1 MAGENGVFIPIII
14 DVEGAFEDA
23 AQRVDKA
30 IEPLMAKMSKHA
42 LNLKFNIDENSK
54 RSVKTLLTDSAL
66 SAEQLEKALAS
77 IRDRIMEMKAKGGFN
92 MSQGLKE
99 DERELIQVFSI
110 VAQKY
115 QGTGLLLK
123 SLMDDAERFAKVNAE
138 SAREVTEYWSK
149 IDSIINSTGNSIT
162 ELSMK
167 LKAGMEKLQIT
178 PAKLDDGSS
187 NPAYNELLT
196 KIKEWQKALYQYR
209 LTLKDAVSGERER
222 IEVLE
227 EEEQSMRILNMQMS
241 EWRKILENA
250 PVGGEEFAEAARNI
264 QALANEIADANY
276 QFKMLSTNE
285 GSIKRVSAEI
295 AELNRKWAEASQDR
309 KFNADGSLTG
319 WAEGQV
325 MQMKNL
331 TEYSEKYGMSLEQ
344 IIAKRKE
351 LKAHEDA
358 LHNIGTS
365 MSTLNQNLAA
375 WRRELDSA
383 QIDSP
388 EWETAAR
395 MVALLSQKIKEAGD
409 RVQELGL
416 KSGSIEALNAKVQ
429 SLVNQWNQLSN
440 RFGADGRMT
449 SEARAIYNEFVKANK
464 ELQKEG
470 QNMAAIL
477 QKQEALT
484 QKLREQDRVRRR
496 NQLVLSSEANTID
509 RIREKIQLLTERLGK
524 VKIGSGQFTKIAAEI
539 DVLNKKLAEAQG
551 KTKELNAESTKTN
564 TLLGN
569 LLRKSLYLFGLH
581 TITRFI
587 QNIRQVTAEFELQQ
601 VALGAI
607 IRDTE
612 KAADLFKKIKAAA
625 VQSPFEIKDLVSYT
639 KQLAAYQIESDKLFD
654 TMMKLADVSAG
665 LGVDMGRLILAYGQ
679 VRAASVLRGQELRQF
694 TEAGIPLVEKLA
706 EKFSELRG
714 EAVSTGEVFQLISE
728 RAVSFEMVA
737 EIFDDMTEAGGMFYK
752 MQEKQ
757 ALTLAGQ
764 WANLKDSVS
773 IMYDEMGRT
782 GPVHD
787 AMVSLINVAKS
798 VTSNWKKWGAVIK
811 GVAVSIITYRVAA
824 SASVVIT
831 NLVRKAT
838 ALATAEETKRERGL
852 RKTITAIIGKTA
864 AEKVSTIATN
874 LHTAA
879 MNRASAATTRLG
891 AAFWKLTAAML
902 SNPFGIIAVAAAAL
916 IGIIARLSTSTENL
930 EDRINAASK
939 AVEQFRKVSVE
950 TKGLIDRYE
959 ELSSK
964 ASLAADEQRELAD
977 ISKTLAKLFPTAA
990 KGIDEET
997 KSVTLLVG
1005 KMRELNE
1012 EQRIAREK
1020 GLQAM
1025 LEQSQ
1030 KELRGYER
1038 EIARYES
1045 LLASGKTPV
1054 QIGGPMSALF
1064 IRFKNS
1070 TKDAEAYYKK
1080 LTEFEDKK
1088 DQIVKSI
1095 EEIQKALAGIW
1106 GEPPD
1111 EKDNPLTKWQ
1121 EKLISFKKDLKD
1133 GSHVQIFGEDQVKQ
1147 FSRLSDALED
1157 AAKEYKKY
1165 DTQVKELE
1173 PAVEKLTGKEKE
1185 EIQAQLDRAI
1195 TARDLAKA
1203 ILEYYGALFLL
1214 DKKTTTGY
1222 TQDPFIK
1229 QMQDRMKFMQDFKKG
1244 YDNLSK
1250 YINKSGA
1257 LGQEAGNM
1265 LNRGLSLGIDPAQ
1278 QKRAAEDLSKWY
1290 QDAMDEV
1297 FKQAQKKGA
1306 GNDMTAFL
1314 SKQITGNSNKAK
1326 ALRDFQQLLQSLWD
1340 AKTDFDTTQMTKN
1353 FDNAFKKMKDE
1364 LKQAEEMR
1372 NFFND
1377 LLDITGDN
1385 ELSANL
1391 TFGIYGG
1398 EQITGVKEAIQQQ
1411 LSEAFASLSTDSK
1424 VNLSEDMKK
1433 AFDEMDFNYILSNME
1448 AAKIPEEWQKILREM
1463 AQDARKYSGQII
1475 KDFTKL
1481 VEKYGDTSQ
1490 KIAVIEAKAAKE
1502 IKEVEDALAESM
1514 KNVKLT
1520 PKQKKALQEQAAAII
1535 KALEGQRE
1543 LDKFKAGE
1551 EYVRFFAE
1559 INTMTLEEATLARTQ
1574 LRQAFIAAFQA
1585 GSISAD
1591 ELRRNL
1597 RAVDEQFKKL
1607 NEDSSLLMAYMTGG
1621 IDGLSKRVTDYADT
1635 IQVLS
1640 GKVSKG
1646 QPLSQSETNWMN
1658 SMIKMFGKSFGGDE
1672 MKGIENLD
1680 GLMES
1685 LGGDTAAAG
1694 EAMGAMAEGMGA
1706 AAGEAAMVIM
1716 IIEAV
1721 VQAVNDLITSTQSLI
1736 DQLNETRSEDNKIG
1750 DWFKYVS
1757 DFNKYAVKGWNDL
1770 KSGNGFAVLA
1780 DIAGSIISIFNNVQR
1795 DKVKKYDKEI
1805 ENQQKI
1811 VKNLERAHN
1820 RLEKAMKDSFGTDY
1834 IKNYNTALENLT
1846 ATAAAYQLM
1855 ADNERAKGKSADEDK
1870 AQSYEDMKYQIE
1882 EQIRDMQDELANFF
1896 SGTDVTSAA
1905 KSFAEAWVEAYKSFG
1920 NTTGAIKEKFKEMID
1935 NMVINS
1941 LAAAIVQK
1949 QLKPIFDM
1957 IDNLSKEG
1965 EELSERDIAAIAAE
1979 TEKKTELINAELT
1992 ALMQNLAAAGV
2003 NMRGTGNSLTGIA
2016 KDISGASEQS
2026 INGLAAGIN
2035 TQNFYMSYMP
2045 TISANVE
2052 AILAALTG
2060 EVAGTAARR
2069 AAAASTQSENVGSSF
2084 GDETFRRQMERMDQN
2099 IADLCYLIRSVRTG
2113 RGTNT
2118 NTHYIAT
2125 K

>member
-92 MSQGLKE
+92 MAEGLKE

-187 NPAYNELLT
+187 NPAYDELLT
-196 KIKEWQKALYQYR
+196 KIKEWQKSLYQYR

-295 AELNRKWAEASQDR
+295 AELNRKWSEASQDR
-309 KFNADGSLTG
+309 KFNSDGTLTA
-319 WAEGQV
+319 WAEKQV
-325 MQMKNL
+325 AEMKNL

-375 WRRELDSA
+375 WRKELDSA

-395 MVALLSQKIKEAGD
+395 MVAMLSQKIKEAGD
-409 RVQELGL
+409 RIQELGL

-449 SEARAIYNEFVKANK
+449 SEARAIYDQFVKANK

-470 QNMAAIL
+470 QNMATIL

-484 QKLREQDRVRRR
+484 QKLREEDRIRRR

-607 IRDTE
+607 IQDTE

-654 TMMKLADVSAG
+654 TMMKLADISAG
-665 LGVDMGRLILAYGQ
+665 LGVDMQRLILAYGQ

-706 EKFSELRG
+706 EKFTELRG
-714 EAVSTGEVFQLISE
+714 EAVTTGEVFQLISE

-737 EIFDDMTEAGGMFYK
+737 EIFDDMTEAGGIFYK

-764 WANLKDSVS
+764 WANLKDSIS

-787 AMVSLINVAKS
+787 AMIALINVAKS
-798 VTSNWKKWGAVIK
+798 VTSNWKKWWAEIK
-811 GVAVSIITYRVAA
+811 GVTMAIVAYKIA
-824 SASVVIT
+824 ANAAIVVT
-831 NLVRKAT
+831 NLNKKIT
-838 ALATAEETKRERGL
+838 ALASAEESKREGGIR
-852 RKTITAIIGKTA
+852 RTITAIIGKTA
-864 AEKVSTIATN
+864 AEKISTKATS

-879 MNRASAATTRLG
+879 MARAAAATNGLA
-891 AAFWKLTAAML
+891 AAFWRLTAAMA
-902 SNPFGIIAVAAAAL
+902 SNPFGMIAVAVSLL
-916 IGIIARLSTSTENL
+916 IGLFFKLSTETENL
-930 EDRINAASK
+930 EDRINADAK
-939 AVEQFRKVSVE
+939 AVEQFKKTTGE
-950 TKGLIDRYE
+950 TKKMIDRYD
-959 ELSSK
+959 ELQKQTEKTS
-964 ASLAADEQRELAD
+964 DEQRELA
-977 ISKTLAKLFPTAA
+977 STSQRLAKIFPQAA
-990 KGIDEET
+990 RGVDEET
-997 KSVTLLVG
+997 GAVTLLVD

-1012 EQRIAREK
+1012 EEEK
-1020 GLQAM
+1020 AERRGLQSA
-1025 LEQSQ
+1025 LKNRQ
-1030 KELRGYER
+1030 KELDNITKQYDAIVKKLE
-1038 EIARYES
+1038 E
-1045 LLASGKTPV
+1045 GKETYTMVSPGGAIPV
-1054 QIGGPMSALF
+1054 KANLTDK
-1064 IRFKNS
+1064 R
-1070 TKDAEAYYKK
+1070 AEALLNQMNDLHEKK
-1080 LTEFEDKK
+1080 EQLIK
-1088 DQIVKSI
+1088 DIK
-1095 EEIQKALAGIW
+1095 EIQDALNGVV
-1106 GEPPD
+1106 EETPTND
-1111 EKDNPLTKWQ
+1111 TQLTKWQ
-1121 EKLISFKKDLKD
+1121 EKLISFKKELTEGPGK
-1133 GSHVQIFGEDQVKQ
+1133 GSRVQIFGEDQVKQ
-1147 FSRLSDALED
+1147 FSRLSDALEE

-1185 EIQAQLDRAI
+1185 EIQAQLDRAT

-1364 LKQAEEMR
+1364 LKQSETVKK
-1372 NFFND
+1372 FYD
-1377 LLDITGDN
+1377 DILSMTGDSD
-1385 ELSANL
+1385 LATTL
-1391 TFGIYGG
+1391 TVSVYGNVG
-1398 EQITGVKEAIQQQ
+1398 QDFKERMQSQ
-1411 LSEAFASLSTDSK
+1411 LNEAFASLGDDAKTP
-1424 VNLSEDMKK
+1424 DMK
-1433 AFDEMDFNYILSNME
+1433 AAIESQDFGYILDNLE
-1448 AAKIPEEWQKILREM
+1448 AFPEEWRDVLKDM
-1463 AQDARKYSGQII
+1463 A
-1475 KDFTKL
+1475 KD
-1481 VEKYGDTSQ
+1481 SQ
-1490 KIAVIEAKAAKE
+1490 KHYADMMMDIVKAYEKAKDYDERRSDVAQREAQRRVEIEEWYNKELERIRKAEEKGEITAEEATTQRTKAKTTRDTYTEASKTQEAKDTAAIDVEQLKNTYEWTKAFEDLDRVGNKTLADLAVKIQEIIDKE
-1502 IKEVEDALAESM
+1502 GNL
-1514 KNVKLT
+1514 LT
-1520 PKQKKALQEQAAAII
+1520 PEQLKAMAEALEKVKETQASRDPIQAMSTGMQGAQVAKQGMAAIASGDPAAIQKAKQAIDAFNKSAKGVMKLDFDHLEDGFRDANKQIEKGIEGMGDYINAWSQLAGGLQTIRDYMGEVFDIEEIPIVDEVLNGVTDSLSFIAAIMPVLITLNAVLNGTLMMNPFIAMAAAII
-1535 KALEGQRE
+1535 
-1543 LDKFKAGE
+1543 
-1551 EYVRFFAE
+1551 
-1559 INTMTLEEATLARTQ
+1559 AT
-1574 LRQAFIAAFQA
+1574 I
-1585 GSISAD
+1585 G
-1591 ELRRNL
+1591 
-1597 RAVDEQFKKL
+1597 AVV
-1607 NEDSSLLMAYMTGG
+1607 
-1621 IDGLSKRVTDYADT
+1621 GL
-1635 IQVLS
+1635 I
-1640 GKVSKG
+1640 
-1646 QPLSQSETNWMN
+1646 
-1658 SMIKMFGKSFGGDE
+1658 
-1672 MKGIENLD
+1672 KGIINAKVEKIN
-1680 GLMES
+1680 
-1685 LGGDTAAAG
+1685 
-1694 EAMGAMAEGMGA
+1694 
-1706 AAGEAAMVIM
+1706 
-1716 IIEAV
+1716 
-1721 VQAVNDLITSTQSLI
+1721 
-1736 DQLNETRSEDNKIG
+1736 NKIEEQ
-1750 DWFKYVS
+1750 DK
-1757 DFNKYAVKGWNDL
+1757 
-1770 KSGNGFAVLA
+1770 
-1780 DIAGSIISIFNNVQR
+1780 II
-1795 DKVKKYDKEI
+1795 
-1805 ENQQKI
+1805 
-1811 VKNLERAHN
+1811 KNLEKDYEALDRAIA
-1820 RLEKAMKDSFGTDY
+1820 KAFGSDY
-1834 IKNYNTALENLT
+1834 ISTYNQQLKVLE
-1846 ATAAAYQLM
+1846 AEAAAYREQARL
-1855 ADNERAKGKSADEDK
+1855 ERSKGKKADEEA
-1870 AQSYEDMKYQIE
+1870 AQGYEEEAEKMEQKIE
-1882 EQIRDMQDELANFF
+1882 EMRSQVSEFMTD
-1896 SGTDVTSAA
+1896 SDVTSAA
-1905 KSFAEAWVEAYKSFG
+1905 KSFAESWIDAYKQFAFTASS
-1920 NTTGAIKEKFKEMID
+1920 IKENFKEMID
-1935 NMVINS
+1935 SMVVNS
-1941 LAAAIVQK
+1941 LAAKIIQGIL
-1949 QLKPIFDM
+1949 QPIFDD
-1957 IDNLSKEG
+1957 IDRLAQEG
-1965 EELSERDIAAIAAE
+1965 EELSEQDIAKIAAE
-1979 TEKKTELINAELT
+1979 TEVATEKIDSAMQS
-1992 ALMQNLAAAGV
+1992 LMQRLAAAGI
-2003 NMRGTGNSLTGIA
+2003 NMRASGSDLSGIA
-2016 KDISGASEQS
+2016 KDIAGASEQS

-2035 TQNFYMSYMP
+2035 TQNFYMSFVP
-2045 TISANVE
+2045 SISSDVAAILE
-2052 AILAALTG
+2052 AITGGGGSNSPAA
-2060 EVAGTAARR
+2060 R
-2069 AAAASTQSENVGSSF
+2069 AAAAASSGGGSSF
-2084 GDETFRRQMERMDQN
+2084 GDETFRNQMERIDEN
-2099 IADLCYLIRSVRTG
+2099 IAEVRSMLKSVITPK
-2113 RGTNT
+2113 NA
-2118 NTHYIAT
+2118 NISTHAVVT

>member
-92 MSQGLKE
+92 MSEGLKE

-187 NPAYNELLT
+187 NPAYDELLT

-309 KFNADGSLTG
+309 KFNSDGTLSS
-319 WAEGQV
+319 WAEKQV
-325 MQMKNL
+325 TEMKNL

-365 MSTLNQNLAA
+365 MTTLNQNLAA
-375 WRRELDSA
+375 WRKELDSA

-388 EWETAAR
+388 QWETAAK
-395 MVALLSQKIKEAGD
+395 MVAMLSQKIKDAGD
-409 RVQELGL
+409 RIQELGL

-449 SEARAIYNEFVKANK
+449 SEARAIYDQFVKANK

-470 QNMAAIL
+470 QNMATIL

-484 QKLREQDRVRRR
+484 QKLREEDRIRRR

-509 RIREKIQLLTERLGK
+509 RIREKIQLLTERLGR

-539 DVLNKKLAEAQG
+539 DLLNKKLAEAQG
-551 KTKELNAESTKTN
+551 KTKELNRETDRSN

-607 IRDTE
+607 IQDTE

-639 KQLAAYQIESDKLFD
+639 KQLAAYQIESDKLFE
-654 TMMKLADVSAG
+654 TMMKLADISAG
-665 LGVDMGRLILAYGQ
+665 LGVDMQRLILAYGQ

-706 EKFSELRG
+706 EKFTELRG
-714 EAVSTGEVFQLISE
+714 EVVTTGEVFQLISE

-737 EIFDDMTEAGGMFYK
+737 EVFDDMTAAGGMFYQ
-752 MQEKQ
+752 MQQKQ

-764 WANLKDSVS
+764 WANLKDSIS

-787 AMVSLINVAKS
+787 AMIALINVAKS
-798 VTSNWKKWGAVIK
+798 VTSNWKKWWAEIK
-811 GVAVSIITYRVAA
+811 GVTMAIVAYKIA
-824 SASVVIT
+824 ANAAIVVT
-831 NLVRKAT
+831 NLSKKIT
-838 ALATAEETKRERGL
+838 ALASAEESKREGGIR
-852 RKTITAIIGKTA
+852 RTITAIIGKTA
-864 AEKVSTIATN
+864 AEKISTKATS

-879 MNRASAATTRLG
+879 MARAAAATNVFT
-891 AAFWKLTAAML
+891 AAFWRLTAAMA
-902 SNPFGIIAVAAAAL
+902 SNPFGMIAIAVSLL
-916 IGIIARLSTSTENL
+916 IGLIFKLSTETENL
-930 EDRINAASK
+930 EDRINADAK
-939 AVEQFRKVSVE
+939 AVEQFKKTTGE
-950 TKGLIDRYE
+950 TKKLIDRYE
-959 ELSSK
+959 ELRNQAEKTSE
-964 ASLAADEQRELAD
+964 EQRELAAT
-977 ISKTLAKLFPTAA
+977 SQRLAKIFPQAA
-990 KGIDEET
+990 KGVDEET
-997 KSVTLLVG
+997 GAVELLVD
-1005 KMRELNE
+1005 KMRELNAE
-1012 EQRIAREK
+1012 EEAAERR
-1020 GLQAM
+1020 GLQSA
-1025 LEQSQ
+1025 LRNRQ
-1030 KELRGYER
+1030 KELDKISRQYDAIVAKLE
-1038 EIARYES
+1038 E
-1045 LLASGKTPV
+1045 GKETRTIVSPGGAIPV
-1054 QIGGPMSALF
+1054 RSDLTDK
-1064 IRFKNS
+1064 R
-1070 TKDAEAYYKK
+1070 AEA
-1080 LTEFEDKK
+1080 LLNQMNELHDKK
-1088 DQIVKSI
+1088 EQLIKDIK
-1095 EEIQKALAGIW
+1095 EIQDALNGVVEEAPVN
-1106 GEPPD
+1106 ETQ
-1111 EKDNPLTKWQ
+1111 LTKWQ
-1121 EKLISFKKDLKD
+1121 EKLISFKKDLTEGPAK
-1133 GSHVQIFGEDQVKQ
+1133 GSRVQIFGEDQVKQ
-1147 FSRLSDALED
+1147 FTRLSDALDD

-1165 DTQVKELE
+1165 DTQIQKLT
-1173 PAVEKLTGKEKE
+1173 PAVDSLTGKEKE
-1185 EIQAQLDRAI
+1185 EIQAQLDRAT

-1250 YINKSGA
+1250 YIEKSGA
-1257 LGQEAGNM
+1257 LGKEAGNM

-1290 QDAMDEV
+1290 EDAMAEV

-1364 LKQAEEMR
+1364 LKKSETVR
-1372 NFFND
+1372 KFYD
-1377 LLDITGDN
+1377 DILSMTGDSD
-1385 ELSANL
+1385 LATTITVSV
-1391 TFGIYGG
+1391 YGNIG
-1398 EQITGVKEAIQQQ
+1398 SDFKERMQTQ
-1411 LSEAFASLSTDSK
+1411 LNEAFASLGDDAKTP
-1424 VNLSEDMKK
+1424 DMKS
-1433 AFDEMDFNYILSNME
+1433 AIENQDFGYILDNLE
-1448 AAKIPEEWQKILREM
+1448 KFPEEWRDILKDMAKDSQKHYADMMMDVVKAYEKTKTYEERRTDVHNRE
-1463 AQDARKYSGQII
+1463 
-1475 KDFTKL
+1475 
-1481 VEKYGDTSQ
+1481 VEKRKEIDEWYERELAR
-1490 KIAVIEAKAAKE
+1490 IKAAEEKGEITKE
-1502 IKEVEDALAESM
+1502 EADTQRQKAESTRNTYKGASDTKEKKDTAAIDVEEL
-1514 KNVKLT
+1514 KNTYEWTKAFEDLDRVGNKTLADLAVKIQEIIDKEGNLLT
-1520 PKQKKALQEQAAAII
+1520 PEQLKAMAEALEKVKETQASRDPIQAMRTGMQGAQVAKQGMAAIASGDPAAIQKAKNAIDAFNKSAKGVMKLDFNHLEDGFRDANKQIEKGIEGMGDYISAWSQLAGGLQTIRDYMGEVFDIEEIPIVDEVLNGVTDSLSFIAGILPVLITLNAVLNGTLMMNPFIAMAAAII
-1535 KALEGQRE
+1535 
-1543 LDKFKAGE
+1543 
-1551 EYVRFFAE
+1551 
-1559 INTMTLEEATLARTQ
+1559 AT
-1574 LRQAFIAAFQA
+1574 I
-1585 GSISAD
+1585 G
-1591 ELRRNL
+1591 
-1597 RAVDEQFKKL
+1597 AVV
-1607 NEDSSLLMAYMTGG
+1607 
-1621 IDGLSKRVTDYADT
+1621 GL
-1635 IQVLS
+1635 I
-1640 GKVSKG
+1640 
-1646 QPLSQSETNWMN
+1646 
-1658 SMIKMFGKSFGGDE
+1658 
-1672 MKGIENLD
+1672 KGIINAKVERIN
-1680 GLMES
+1680 
-1685 LGGDTAAAG
+1685 
-1694 EAMGAMAEGMGA
+1694 
-1706 AAGEAAMVIM
+1706 
-1716 IIEAV
+1716 
-1721 VQAVNDLITSTQSLI
+1721 
-1736 DQLNETRSEDNKIG
+1736 NKIEEQ
-1750 DWFKYVS
+1750 DQ
-1757 DFNKYAVKGWNDL
+1757 
-1770 KSGNGFAVLA
+1770 
-1780 DIAGSIISIFNNVQR
+1780 II
-1795 DKVKKYDKEI
+1795 
-1805 ENQQKI
+1805 
-1811 VKNLERAHN
+1811 KNLEKDYEALDRAIA
-1820 RLEKAMKDSFGTDY
+1820 KAFGSDY
-1834 IKNYNTALENLT
+1834 ISTYNQQLKVLE
-1846 ATAAAYQLM
+1846 AEAAAYREQARL
-1855 ADNERAKGKSADEDK
+1855 ERSKGKKADEEA
-1870 AQSYEDMKYQIE
+1870 AQGYEEEAEKMEQKIE
-1882 EQIRDMQDELANFF
+1882 EMRSQVSEFMTD
-1896 SGTDVTSAA
+1896 SDVTSAA
-1905 KSFAEAWVEAYKSFG
+1905 KSFAESWIDAYKQFAFTASS
-1920 NTTGAIKEKFKEMID
+1920 IKENFKEMID
-1935 NMVINS
+1935 SMVVNS
-1941 LAAAIVQK
+1941 LAAKIIQGIL
-1949 QLKPIFDM
+1949 QPIFDD
-1957 IDNLSKEG
+1957 IDRMAQEG
-1965 EELSERDIAAIAAE
+1965 EELSEQDIAKIAAE
-1979 TEKKTELINAELT
+1979 TEVATEKIDSAMQS
-1992 ALMQNLAAAGV
+1992 LMQRLAAAGI
-2003 NMRGTGNSLTGIA
+2003 NMRASGSDLSGIA
-2016 KDISGASEQS
+2016 KDIAGASEQS

-2035 TQNFYMSYMP
+2035 TQNFYMSFVP
-2045 TISANVE
+2045 NISANVAAILE
-2052 AILAALTG
+2052 AITGGAGSNSPAA
-2060 EVAGTAARR
+2060 R
-2069 AAAASTQSENVGSSF
+2069 AAAAASSDGGSTF
-2084 GDETFRRQMERMDQN
+2084 GDETFRNQMGRIDEN
-2099 IADLCYLIRSVRTG
+2099 IAEVRSMLKSVITPK
-2113 RGTNT
+2113 NA
-2118 NTHYIAT
+2118 NISTHAVVT